1 MIEVKNINKTFDGN
15 NQVLFDISTVFEAG
29 KVNMVIGR
37 SGSGK
42 TVFLKCMVGLLV
54 PDTGSVIYDG
64 RDFTHADED
73 AKMLIRREMGKVFQ
87 MGALFDS
94 MTVAENVQ
102 FPLDM
107 FSQKSAAEKK
117 ERVEFCLEKVNLSD
131 AGHLYPAEI
140 SGGMKKR
147 TAIARAISLN
157 PKYLFCDEPNSGL
170 DPETSILIDN
180 LVHGLTKEFNM
191 TTVIISHDMNSVFE
205 IGEKVMFLYKG
216 RNVWEGPG
224 REIAKADHP
233 ALKEFVFASALMK
246 KLHDIK

>member
-1 MIEVKNINKTFDGN
+1 MIEVKNLNKSFEGREVIKNVSSTFE
-15 NQVLFDISTVFEAG
+15 SG

-42 TVFLKCMVGLLV
+42 TVFLKCMVGLLI
-54 PDTGSVIYDG
+54 PDSGSVLYDG
-64 RDFTHADED
+64 RDFTKADQD
-73 AKMLIRREMGKVFQ
+73 GQMMIRREMGKVFQ

-107 FSQKSAAEKK
+107 FSNMTPAEKK
-117 ERVEFCLEKVNLSD
+117 ERVDFCLEKVNLSQ
-131 AGHLYPAEI
+131 AHALYPAEI

-180 LVHGLTKEFNM
+180 LVYDLTHEFNM

-216 RNVWEGPG
+216 ENVWEGAG
-224 REIAKADHP
+224 REIAKAEHP
-233 ALKEFVFASALMK
+233 ALKEFVFASELMK
-246 KLHDIK
+246 RLHNIK

>member
-1 MIEVKNINKTFDGN
+1 MIEVKNLNKSFDGR
-15 NQVLFDISTVFEAG
+15 DIIKNVNTTFEAG

-42 TVFLKCMVGLLV
+42 TVFLKCMVGLII
-54 PDTGSVIYDG
+54 PDSGSVLYDG
-64 RDFTHADED
+64 RDFTTSDED
-73 AKMLIRREMGKVFQ
+73 EKMMIRREMGKVFQ

-94 MTVAENVQ
+94 MTVAENVR

-107 FSQKSAAEKK
+107 FSDMTDAEKK
-117 ERVEFCLEKVNLSD
+117 ERVQYCLEKVNLTQATDLFPS
-131 AGHLYPAEI
+131 EI

-180 LVHGLTKEFNM
+180 LVKDLTHEFNM

-216 RNVWEGPG
+216 ENVWEGKG
-224 REIAKADHP
+224 REIAQAEHP
-233 ALKEFVFASALMK
+233 ALREFVFASELMK
-246 KLHDIK
+246 KLHNIT

>member
-1 MIEVKNINKTFDGN
+1 MIEVKNLVKSFEGREVIKDVSTTFE
-15 NQVLFDISTVFEAG
+15 SG

-54 PDTGSVIYDG
+54 PDSGSVLYDG
-64 RDFTHADED
+64 RDFTKSDEEE
-73 AKMLIRREMGKVFQ
+73 KMMIRREMGKVFQ

-94 MTVAENVQ
+94 MTVAENVR

-107 FSQKSAAEKK
+107 FSKLSDAEKK
-117 ERVEFCLEKVNLSD
+117 ERVAFCLEKVNLSKSPD
-131 AGHLYPAEI
+131 LYPSEI

-180 LVHGLTKEFNM
+180 LVRDLTHEFNM

-205 IGEKVMFLYKG
+205 IGEKVMFLYQG
-216 RNVWEGPG
+216 ENVWEGPG
-224 REIAKADHP
+224 REIAQAEHP
-233 ALKEFVFASALMK
+233 ALREFVFASELMK
-246 KLHDIK
+246 KLHNIK

>member
-1 MIEVKNINKTFDGN
+1 MIEIKNLNKSFDGREVIKN
-15 NQVLFDISTVFEAG
+15 VSTEFESG

-42 TVFLKCMVGLLV
+42 TVFLKCMVGLLI
-54 PDTGSVIYDG
+54 PDSGSVLYDG
-64 RDFTHADED
+64 RDFTKSDED
-73 AKMLIRREMGKVFQ
+73 QKMMIRREMGKVFQ

-94 MTVAENVQ
+94 MTVAENVR

-107 FSQKSAAEKK
+107 FSDMTAAEKK
-117 ERVEFCLEKVNLSD
+117 ERVEFCLEKVNLSQ
-131 AGHLYPAEI
+131 APNLYPAEI

-180 LVHGLTKEFNM
+180 LVHQLTHEFNM

-216 RNVWEGPG
+216 ENVWEGPG
-224 REIAKADHP
+224 REIAKAEHH
-233 ALKEFVFASALMK
+233 ALKEFVFASELMK
-246 KLHDIK
+246 RLHNIK

>member
-1 MIEVKNINKTFDGN
+1 
-15 NQVLFDISTVFEAG
+15 L
-29 KVNMVIGR
+29 
-37 SGSGK
+37 
-42 TVFLKCMVGLLV
+42 
-54 PDTGSVIYDG
+54 YDG
-64 RDFTHADED
+64 RNFTSSPENE
-73 AKMLIRREMGKVFQ
+73 KMLVRREIGKVFQ

-94 MTVAENVQ
+94 MTVAENVR

-107 FSQKSAAEKK
+107 FSNMTESEKK
-117 ERVEFCLEKVNLSD
+117 DRVEFCLEKVNLSH
-131 AGHLYPAEI
+131 APNLYPAEI

-180 LVHGLTKEFNM
+180 LVHDLTHEFNM

-205 IGEKVMFLYKG
+205 IGENVMFLYQGEK
-216 RNVWEGPG
+216 VWEGKG
-224 REIAKADHP
+224 REIAQADHP

-246 KLHDIK
+246 KLHNIS

>member
-1 MIEVKNINKTFDGN
+1 MIEVKNLNKSFDGREVIKN
-15 NQVLFDISTVFEAG
+15 VTTTFESG

-42 TVFLKCMVGLLV
+42 TVFLKCMVGLLI
-54 PDTGSVIYDG
+54 PDSGSVLYDG
-64 RDFTHADED
+64 RDFTQAGQDE
-73 AKMLIRREMGKVFQ
+73 KMMIRREMGKVFQ

-107 FSQKSAAEKK
+107 FSKMTPAEKK
-117 ERVEFCLEKVNLSD
+117 ERVDFCLEKVNLSQ
-131 AGHLYPAEI
+131 AHKLYPAEI

-180 LVHGLTKEFNM
+180 LVSDLTHEFDM

-216 RNVWEGPG
+216 ENVWEGPG
-224 REIAKADHP
+224 REIAQAEHH
-233 ALKEFVFASALMK
+233 ALKEFVFASELMK
-246 KLHDIK
+246 RLHNIK

>member
-1 MIEVKNINKTFDGN
+1 MIEVKNLNKSFDGR
-15 NQVLFDISTVFEAG
+15 DIIKNVTTTFETG

-42 TVFLKCMVGLLV
+42 TVFLKCLVGLIT
-54 PDTGSVIYDG
+54 PDSGAVLYDG
-64 RDFTHADED
+64 RDFTKSDQEE
-73 AKMLIRREMGKVFQ
+73 KMMIRREMGKVFQ

-94 MTVAENVQ
+94 MTVAENVR

-107 FSQKSAAEKK
+107 FSKMTEAEKK
-117 ERVEFCLEKVNLSD
+117 DRVAFCLEKVNLSHAPD
-131 AGHLYPAEI
+131 LYPAEI

-180 LVHGLTKEFNM
+180 LVHDLTHEFDM

-216 RNVWEGPG
+216 ENVWEGKG
-224 REIAKADHP
+224 REIAQAEHP
-233 ALKEFVFASALMK
+233 ALKEFVFASELMK
-246 KLHDIK
+246 RLHNIK

>member
-1 MIEVKNINKTFDGN
+1 MIEVKNLNKSFDDRDIIKNVNTTFE
-15 NQVLFDISTVFEAG
+15 SG

-42 TVFLKCMVGLLV
+42 TVFLKCMVGLII
-54 PDTGSVIYDG
+54 PDSGSVLYDG
-64 RDFTHADED
+64 RDFTTSDED
-73 AKMLIRREMGKVFQ
+73 EKMMIRREMGKVFQ

-94 MTVAENVQ
+94 MTVAENVR

-107 FSQKSAAEKK
+107 FSDMTDAEKK
-117 ERVEFCLEKVNLSD
+117 ERVEYCLEKVNLTQATALFPS
-131 AGHLYPAEI
+131 EI

-180 LVHGLTKEFNM
+180 LVKDLTHEFNM

-216 RNVWEGPG
+216 ENVWEGNG
-224 REIAKADHP
+224 RDIAKAQHP
-233 ALKEFVFASALMK
+233 ALREFVFASELMK
-246 KLHDIK
+246 KLHNIT

>member
-1 MIEVKNINKTFDGN
+1 MIEVKNLNKSFDGR
-15 NQVLFDISTVFEAG
+15 QVLFDIDSTFESG

-42 TVFLKCMVGLLV
+42 TVFLKCMVGLLT
-54 PDTGSVIYDG
+54 PDTGSVLYDG
-64 RDFTHADED
+64 RDFTAADE
-73 AKMLIRREMGKVFQ
+73 KTRMMIRREMGKVFQ

-102 FPLDM
+102 FPLDL
-107 FSQKSAAEKK
+107 FSTIGKGEKK
-117 ERVEFCLEKVNLSD
+117 DRVEFCLEKVNLTQ
-131 AGHLYPAEI
+131 AHKLYPAEI

-180 LVHGLTKEFNM
+180 LVSSLTHEFNM

-205 IGEKVMFLYKG
+205 IGEKVMFLYQGSK
-216 RNVWEGPG
+216 VWEGKG
-224 REIAKADHP
+224 REIANADHH
-233 ALKEFVFASALMK
+233 ALKEFVFASELMK
-246 KLHDIK
+246 RLHNIK

>member
-1 MIEVKNINKTFDGN
+1 MIEVKNLTKSFDGREVIKN
-15 NQVLFDISTVFEAG
+15 VSTVFETG

-42 TVFLKCMVGLLV
+42 TVFLKNIVGLMI
-54 PDTGSVIYDG
+54 PDSGQVLYDG
-64 RDFTHADED
+64 RDFTQADD
-73 AKMLIRREMGKVFQ
+73 AQKMLIRREMGKVFQ

-94 MTVAENVQ
+94 MTVAENVR

-107 FSQKSAAEKK
+107 FSKMTEAEKK
-117 ERVEFCLEKVNLSD
+117 DRAAFCLEKVNLSQAAD
-131 AGHLYPAEI
+131 LFPAEI

-180 LVHGLTKEFNM
+180 LVHSLTHEFNM

-216 RNVWEGPG
+216 ENVWEGKG
-224 REIAKADHP
+224 REIAQADHP
-233 ALKEFVFASALMK
+233 ALKEFVFASELMK
-246 KLHDIK
+246 RLHNIK

>member
-1 MIEVKNINKTFDGN
+1 MIEVKNLNKSFDGR
-15 NQVLFDISTVFEAG
+15 DIIKDVTTTFEDG

-42 TVFLKCMVGLLV
+42 TVFLKCMVGLII
-54 PDTGSVIYDG
+54 PDSGSVLYDG
-64 RDFTHADED
+64 RDFTTSDED
-73 AKMLIRREMGKVFQ
+73 EKMMIRREMGKVFQ

-94 MTVAENVQ
+94 MTVAENIR

-107 FSQKSAAEKK
+107 FSKMTEAEKK
-117 ERVEFCLEKVNLSD
+117 ERVEFCLEKVNLSHAPD
-131 AGHLYPAEI
+131 LYPAEI

-180 LVHGLTKEFNM
+180 LVYDLTHEFNM

-216 RNVWEGPG
+216 ENVWEGKG
-224 REIAKADHP
+224 REIAQAEHP
-233 ALKEFVFASALMK
+233 ALREFVFASELMK
-246 KLHDIK
+246 KLHNIK

>member
-1 MIEVKNINKTFDGN
+1 MIEIKNIIKGFEGRD
-15 NQVLFDISTVFEAG
+15 VIKDVSAVFESG

-42 TVFLKCMVGLLV
+42 TVLLKCIVGLIQ
-54 PDTGSVIYDG
+54 PDSGSVLYDG
-64 RDFTHADED
+64 RNFTNAKEEE
-73 AKMLIRREMGKVFQ
+73 KMLVRREIGKVFQ

-94 MTVAENVQ
+94 MTVAENVR

-107 FSQKSAAEKK
+107 FSNMTESEKK
-117 ERVEFCLEKVNLSD
+117 DRVEFCLEKVNLSH
-131 AGHLYPAEI
+131 APNLYPAEI

-157 PKYLFCDEPNSGL
+157 PRYLFCDEPNSGL

-180 LVHGLTKEFNM
+180 LVHDLTHEFNM

-205 IGEKVMFLYKG
+205 IGENVMFLYQGEK
-216 RNVWEGPG
+216 VWEGKG
-224 REIAKADHP
+224 REIAQADHP

-246 KLHDIK
+246 KLHNIS

>member
-1 MIEVKNINKTFDGN
+1 MIEIKNIIKGFEGRD
-15 NQVLFDISTVFEAG
+15 VIKDVSAVFESG

-42 TVFLKCMVGLLV
+42 TVLLKCIVGLIQ
-54 PDTGSVIYDG
+54 PDSGSVLYDG
-64 RDFTHADED
+64 RNFTNAKEEE
-73 AKMLIRREMGKVFQ
+73 KMLVRREIGKVFQ

-94 MTVAENVQ
+94 MTVAENVR

-107 FSQKSAAEKK
+107 FSNMTESEKK
-117 ERVEFCLEKVNLSD
+117 DRVEFCLEKVNLSH
-131 AGHLYPAEI
+131 APNLYPAEI

-157 PKYLFCDEPNSGL
+157 PRYLFCDEPNSGL

-180 LVHGLTKEFNM
+180 LVHDLTHEFNM

-205 IGEKVMFLYKG
+205 IGEKVMFLYQGEK
-216 RNVWEGPG
+216 VWEGKG
-224 REIAKADHP
+224 RDIAQADHP

-246 KLHDIK
+246 KLHNIR

>member
-1 MIEVKNINKTFDGN
+1 MIEVKNLVKSFDGRE
-15 NQVLFDISTVFEAG
+15 VIKDVSTTFEAG

-42 TVFLKCMVGLLV
+42 TVFLKCMVGLII
-54 PDTGSVIYDG
+54 PDSGSVLYDG
-64 RDFTHADED
+64 RDFTTSDED
-73 AKMLIRREMGKVFQ
+73 EKMMIRREMGKVFQ

-94 MTVAENVQ
+94 MTVAENVR
-102 FPLDM
+102 FPLEM
-107 FSQKSAAEKK
+107 FSKMSEAEKK
-117 ERVEFCLEKVNLSD
+117 ERVEFCLEKVNLTQ
-131 AGHLYPAEI
+131 AHNLYPSEI

-180 LVHGLTKEFNM
+180 LVKDLTHEFNM

-216 RNVWEGPG
+216 ENVWEGNG
-224 REIAKADHP
+224 REIAKAEHP
-233 ALKEFVFASALMK
+233 ALREFVFASELMK
-246 KLHDIK
+246 KLHNIT

>member
-1 MIEVKNINKTFDGN
+1 MIEIKNIVKGFEGRD
-15 NQVLFDISTVFEAG
+15 VIKDVSALFESG

-42 TVFLKCMVGLLV
+42 TVLLKCIVGLIQ
-54 PDTGSVIYDG
+54 PDSGSVLYDG
-64 RDFTHADED
+64 RNFTSSPENE
-73 AKMLIRREMGKVFQ
+73 KMLVRREIGKVFQ

-94 MTVAENVQ
+94 MTVAENVR

-107 FSQKSAAEKK
+107 FSNMSDSEKK
-117 ERVEFCLEKVNLSD
+117 DRVEFCLEKVNLSH
-131 AGHLYPAEI
+131 APNLYPAEI

-180 LVHGLTKEFNM
+180 LVHDLTHEFNM

-205 IGEKVMFLYKG
+205 IGENVMFLYQGEK
-216 RNVWEGPG
+216 VWEGKG
-224 REIAKADHP
+224 REIAQADHP

-246 KLHDIK
+246 KLHNIS

>member
-1 MIEVKNINKTFDGN
+1 MIEVKNINKMFDGN

-54 PDTGSVIYDG
+54 PDTGSVFYDG

-73 AKMLIRREMGKVFQ
+73 TKMLIRREMGKVFQ

-94 MTVAENVQ
+94 MTVAKNVQ

-107 FSQKSAAEKK
+107 FSAMSAGEKK
-117 ERVEFCLEKVNLSD
+117 DRAAFCLEKVNLAH

-224 REIAKADHP
+224 RDIAKADHP

>member
-1 MIEVKNINKTFDGN
+1 MIEVKNLNKSFDGRE
-15 NQVLFDISTVFEAG
+15 VIRDVSTTFESG

-54 PDTGSVIYDG
+54 PDSGSVLYDG
-64 RDFTHADED
+64 RDFTKADQDE
-73 AKMLIRREMGKVFQ
+73 KMMIRREMGKVFQ

-107 FSQKSAAEKK
+107 FSKMTPAEKK
-117 ERVEFCLEKVNLSD
+117 ERVDFCLEKVNLTQ
-131 AGHLYPAEI
+131 AHKLYPAEI

-180 LVHGLTKEFNM
+180 LVHDLTHEFNM

-216 RNVWEGPG
+216 ENVWEGPG
-224 REIAKADHP
+224 REIAKAEHH
-233 ALKEFVFASALMK
+233 ALKEFVFASELMK
-246 KLHDIK
+246 RLHNIK

>member
-1 MIEVKNINKTFDGN
+1 MIEIKNIIKGFEGRD
-15 NQVLFDISTVFEAG
+15 VIKDVSAVFESG

-42 TVFLKCMVGLLV
+42 TVLLKCIVGLIQ
-54 PDTGSVIYDG
+54 PDSGSVLYDG
-64 RDFTHADED
+64 RNFTNAKEEE
-73 AKMLIRREMGKVFQ
+73 KMLVRREIGKVFQ

-94 MTVAENVQ
+94 MTVAENVR

-107 FSQKSAAEKK
+107 FSNMTESEKK
-117 ERVEFCLEKVNLSD
+117 DRVEFCLEKVNLSH
-131 AGHLYPAEI
+131 AHNLYPAEI

-180 LVHGLTKEFNM
+180 LVHDLTHEFNM

-205 IGEKVMFLYKG
+205 IGEKVMFLYQGEK
-216 RNVWEGPG
+216 VWEGKG
-224 REIAKADHP
+224 RDIAQADHP

-246 KLHDIK
+246 KLHNIS